1 MTPMSQPMGP
11 DPSGNR
17 EYVEE
22 RAIERDREEQLELAR
37 EAHEATADEPK
48 KPSFWRRLFGK
59 D

>member
-1 MTPMSQPMGP
+1 MSQPMGP